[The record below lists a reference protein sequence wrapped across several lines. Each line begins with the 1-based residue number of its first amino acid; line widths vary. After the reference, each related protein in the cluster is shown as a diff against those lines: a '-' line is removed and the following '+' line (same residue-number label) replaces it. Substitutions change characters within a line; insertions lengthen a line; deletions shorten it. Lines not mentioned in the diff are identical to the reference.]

1 MSCTTRIGT
10 VLTRTGTHTPASLQ
24 VETTAY
30 LPGWDM
36 VTDSDG
42 FALDAKSRKS
52 GWSFFFLAA
61 TLHTSVWGSWNEATL
76 QKALK
81 RVVKKLKRSRFNSL
95 EITAITGKR
104 FLGLPYLQLSANSR
118 QLQEGTSL

>member
-1 MSCTTRIGT
+1 MTWTTRIGT
-10 VLTRTGTHTPASLQ
+10 VLTRTGAHIPAGLHM
-24 VETTAY
+24 ETKVY
-30 LPGWDM
+30 LPGWEM
-36 VTDSDG
+36 VTDLDG
-42 FALDAKSRKS
+42 SALDAKIRKT

-61 TLHTSVWGSWNEATL
+61 TLHATVWGSSNEATL

-81 RVVKKLKRSRFNSL
+81 RVVKQLKRSRFNSL

-118 QLQEGTSL
+118 QMQEGMSL